1 MIDWWGVFS
10 NAIWIGGAALALAA
24 VSWASWQASVDHQR
38 LRQALGQSS
47 IQAALN
53 IAGALFSLGMA
64 ATARSPL
71 EIIIWLILAALFVY
85 QWIRDRRA
93 KT

>member
-1 MIDWWGVFS
+1 MIDWWEVFS

-24 VSWASWQASVDHQR
+24 LSWASWQASVNHQR

-53 IAGALFSLGMA
+53 IAGALFSLGMG
-64 ATARSPL
+64 ATARGPL

-93 KT
+93 KH